1 MNHGD
6 DLVAQAELFG
16 SVFLIAQHLTRRA
29 DRELADLGL
38 TTRQWLLL
46 AVLTKA
52 LPGSSPSLSEA
63 AEKYGSSRQNVK
75 QIALGLEARGFV
87 RLVPD
92 PADART
98 TRIQLTERVREF
110 DDPRMVDRSAAM
122 LADAFTGLT
131 PEETGDLR
139 DLAQRWL
146 AGLMTVPSG
155 EEQRP

>member
-1 MNHGD
+1 VTNGD
-6 DLVAQAELFG
+6 DLVAQADLFG

-52 LPGSSPSLSEA
+52 LPGASPSLSEA

>member
-1 MNHGD
+1 MAKNA
-6 DLVAQAELFG
+6 DLVQAELFG

-63 AEKYGSSRQNVK
+63 AEKYGSSRQNIK

-92 PADART
+92 PADARS
-98 TRIQLTERVREF
+98 TRIELTERVREF
-110 DDPRMVDRSAAM
+110 DDPRMVDRTEAM

-146 AGLMTVPSG
+146 AGLMGVPSG
-155 EEQRP
+155 EEHDR

>member
-1 MNHGD
+1 MSNED
-6 DLVAQAELFG
+6 DLRTQAELFG

-29 DRELADLGL
+29 DRELADFGL

-52 LPGSSPSLSEA
+52 LPGFSPSLSQA
-63 AEKYGSSRQNVK
+63 AERYGSSRQNVK
-75 QIALGLEARGFV
+75 QIALGLQARGFV

-98 TRIQLTERVREF
+98 TRIELTERVREF
-110 DDPRMVDRSAAM
+110 DDLGMVDRTAAM
-122 LADAFTGLT
+122 LADVFSGLT
-131 PEETGDLR
+131 PAETGELR

-146 AGLMTVPSG
+146 AALMAPTSG
-155 EEQRP
+155 DE